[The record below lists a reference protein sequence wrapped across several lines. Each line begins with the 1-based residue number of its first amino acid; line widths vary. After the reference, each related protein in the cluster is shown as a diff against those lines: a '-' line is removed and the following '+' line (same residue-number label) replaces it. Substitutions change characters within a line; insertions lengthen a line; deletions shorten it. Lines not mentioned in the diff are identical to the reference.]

1 MLKRFL
7 LAVATVACCSSS
19 IFAQDFFLSFDDN
32 ALTTSTTLSAPGSS
46 TAFLFSRE
54 GFVHTGFD
62 LVISGSD
69 GAVAQFT
76 GGEIFLAG
84 EVPAPPFD
92 ILGAVDRFD
101 GQTTDVTATEINV
114 IAGAVTTDGIDGGS
128 LQDPAVAGVGVLLG
142 QFEFDAIG
150 GGTSIFSL
158 DFDPDNSPFG
168 VIDATGGIQGSTSLG
183 SGITLTVEGA
193 TTAVPEPTSA
203 GLLAM
208 GLIGLVARRRR

>member
-19 IFAQDFFLSFDDN
+19 IFAQDIFLSFDAD

-54 GFVHTGFD
+54 GFVHRGID

-76 GGEIFLAG
+76 GGEIFLTG

-92 ILGAVDRFD
+92 VLGPAARFD
-101 GQTTDVTATEINV
+101 GQTTEVTDTQIDV
-114 IAGAVTTDGIDGGS
+114 IAGAVTTVGVDGGS
-128 LQDPAVAGVGVLLG
+128 LFDPAVAGVGVLLG

-150 GGTSIFSL
+150 GGTSTFSL
-158 DFDPDNSPFG
+158 DFDPDNAPFG
-168 VIDATGGIQGSTSLG
+168 VIDANGGIQDTTSLG
-183 SGITLTVEGA
+183 SGITVTVEGA
-193 TTAVPEPTSA
+193 AIPEPTST

>member
-19 IFAQDFFLSFDDN
+19 IFAQDIFLSFDDD

-54 GFVHTGFD
+54 GFLTNGFD

-69 GAVAQFT
+69 GAVARFT
-76 GGEIFLAG
+76 DGEIFLTG
-84 EVPAPPFD
+84 DLPAPPFD
-92 ILGAVDRFD
+92 ALGPADRFD
-101 GQTTDVTATEINV
+101 GQTAVVADTQIDFF
-114 IAGAVTTDGIDGGS
+114 AGAVLTDGIDGGS
-128 LQDPAVAGVGVLLG
+128 IFDPSVAGVGVLLG

-150 GGTSIFSL
+150 GGTSTFSVG
-158 DFDPDNSPFG
+158 FDPDNSPFG
-168 VIDATGGIQGSTSLG
+168 VLDENNVGIQGTTSLG
-183 SGITLTVEGA
+183 SGITLTVA

>member
-19 IFAQDFFLSFDDN
+19 IFAQDIFLSFDAD

-54 GFVHTGFD
+54 GFVHRGID

-76 GGEIFLAG
+76 GGEIFLTG

-92 ILGAVDRFD
+92 VLGPAARFD
-101 GQTTDVTATEINV
+101 GQTTEVTDTQIDV
-114 IAGAVTTDGIDGGS
+114 IAGAVTTVGVDGGS
-128 LQDPAVAGVGVLLG
+128 LFDPAVAGVGVLLG

-150 GGTSIFSL
+150 GGTSTFSL
-158 DFDPDNSPFG
+158 DFDPDNAPFG
-168 VIDATGGIQGSTSLG
+168 VIDASGGIQDTTSLG
-183 SGITLTVEGA
+183 SGITVTVEGA
-193 TTAVPEPTSA
+193 AIPEPTST